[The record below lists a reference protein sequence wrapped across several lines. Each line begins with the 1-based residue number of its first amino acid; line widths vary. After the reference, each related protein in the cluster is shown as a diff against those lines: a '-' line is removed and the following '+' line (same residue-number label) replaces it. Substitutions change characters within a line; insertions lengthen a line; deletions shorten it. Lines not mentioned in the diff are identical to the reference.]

1 MKLHTKILIG
11 LITGAAA
18 GLLAHAAGIDWL
30 LKVFTYMDV
39 YGRAFIRLITMIII
53 PLVVGSLMVGVASL
67 GDIRKLGRIGG
78 KTLLFFLVTT
88 IIAASIGIPVAVL
101 IRPGAGVDQKPVVD
115 TSAAVTGAKS
125 PSVADSILSIIPS
138 NPIGSAANG
147 DLLGV
152 IVFTVIFGAAVGIL
166 PSERRIPLIHFFSGV
181 NDASM
186 VVIGWAMKLAPT
198 AVFCLIASA
207 VARFGV
213 GFLRGLAMF
222 CLCVL
227 IGLMIHLL
235 GTYGIVLRFLC
246 KVNPFAFYRRIAE
259 VPLMAFSTSSS
270 SATLPVS
277 METAE
282 KVLGVS
288 PAISGFVLPLGATMN
303 KTGSAL
309 YKTTAAI
316 FITQVLGVHTPLS
329 RELMI
334 IFAATVSAM
343 TTAGVPGSGMVSI
356 VLVLQIAGL
365 GDLAPAGVAVVAGVD
380 RILDMCRTAVNVT
393 GNMVCAAYV
402 ARSEGETLRMKGASE
417 AAPAL
422 QTEPAA
428 NGVRL

>member
-18 GLLAHAAGIDWL
+18 GLLASSLGIGWL
-30 LKVFTYMDV
+30 ITVFGYLDI
-39 YGRAFIRLITMIII
+39 YGRAFIRIITMIII

-78 KTLLFFLVTT
+78 KTLAFFLITT
-88 IIAASIGIPVAVL
+88 VIAAAIGIPVAAL
-101 IRPGAGVDQKPVVD
+101 IKPGQGVDQKPSLD
-115 TSAAVTGAKS
+115 ASTPTSVKT
-125 PSVADSILSIIPS
+125 PSIGDSILSIIPS
-138 NPIGSAANG
+138 NPIGSAASG

-152 IVFTVIFGAAVGIL
+152 IVFTVIFGAAIGIL
-166 PSERRIPLIHFFSGV
+166 PGERRMPLINFFAGV

-207 VARFGV
+207 VARFGI

-222 CLCVL
+222 CLCVF
-227 IGLMIHLL
+227 IGLILHLL
-235 GTYGIVLRFLC
+235 GTYGFILRVMC
-246 KVNPFAFYRRIAE
+246 RTNPIRFYRRIAE

-282 KVLGVS
+282 KDLGIS
-288 PAISGFVLPLGATMN
+288 AAISGFVLPLGATMN

-309 YKTTAAI
+309 YKTTAAM
-316 FITQVLGVHTPLS
+316 FICQVLGVHVGLS

-343 TTAGVPGSGMVSI
+343 TTAGVPGSGMISI

-365 GDLAPAGVAVVAGVD
+365 GELAPAGVAVVAGVD

-393 GNMVCAAYV
+393 GNMVCAEYV
-402 ARSEGETLRMKGASE
+402 ARSEGEVSDPE
-417 AAPAL
+417 ALAREVSLKA
-422 QTEPAA
+422 
-428 NGVRL
+428 VR

>member
-1 MKLHTKILIG
+1 MKLHTRILIG
-11 LITGAAA
+11 LIAGAAA
-18 GLLAHAAGIDWL
+18 GLAANALGIEWL
-30 LKVFTYMDV
+30 LKVFTYLDV
-39 YGRAFIRLITMIII
+39 YGRAFIRIITMIII

-67 GDIRKLGRIGG
+67 GDVRKLGRIGG
-78 KTLLFFLVTT
+78 KTLAFFLVTT
-88 IIAASIGIPVAVL
+88 VIAAAIGVPVALL
-101 IRPGAGVDQKPVVD
+101 IKPGTGVDQKPSVE
-115 TSAAVTGAKS
+115 SGATLPATKN
-125 PSVADSILSIIPS
+125 PSVADGLLSIIPS
-138 NPIGSAANG
+138 NPIASAASG

-152 IVFTVIFGAAVGIL
+152 IVFTVIFGAAVGVL
-166 PSERRIPLIHFFSGV
+166 PSERRTPLLAFFSGV

-213 GFLRGLAMF
+213 GFLRGLALF
-222 CLCVL
+222 CVCVF
-227 IGLMIHLL
+227 IGLAIHLA
-235 GTYGIVLRFLC
+235 GTYGFILGVLC
-246 KVNPFAFYRRIAE
+246 KVNPFTFYRRISE

-282 KVLGVS
+282 KELGIS
-288 PAISGFVLPLGATMN
+288 NAIAGFVLPLGATMN

-309 YKTTAAI
+309 YKTTAAV
-316 FITQVLGVHTPLS
+316 FITQVLGVHLSLS

-343 TTAGVPGSGMVSI
+343 TTAGVPGSGLISI

-365 GDLAPAGVAVVAGVD
+365 GEFAPAGVAVVAGVD

-393 GNMVCAAYV
+393 GNMVCAEYV
-402 ARSEGETLRMKGASE
+402 ARSEGEVVGQQPFSD
-417 AAPAL
+417 AAVPWKAGR
-422 QTEPAA
+422 AA
-428 NGVRL
+428 N

>member
-1 MKLHTKILIG
+1 MKLHTKILIA
-11 LITGAAA
+11 LVAGAAA
-18 GLLAHAAGIDWL
+18 GLAASTLGIEWPIKL
-30 LKVFTYMDV
+30 FGYLDV
-39 YGRAFIRLITMIII
+39 YGKAFIRLITMIIV

-78 KTLLFFLVTT
+78 KTLAFFLITT
-88 IIAASIGIPVAVL
+88 VIAASIGIPVAAL
-101 IRPGAGVDQKPVVD
+101 IKPGRGVDQKPSVD
-115 TSAAVTGAKS
+115 ASATAAVKA
-125 PSVADSILSIIPS
+125 PSAADSILAIIPS
-138 NPIGSAANG
+138 NPIGSAASG

-152 IVFTVIFGAAVGIL
+152 IVFTIIFGAAIGTL
-166 PSERRIPLIHFFSGV
+166 SADRRTPLIQFFSGV

-222 CLCVL
+222 CLCVW
-227 IGLMIHLL
+227 IGLFLHLAI
-235 GTYGIVLRFLC
+235 TYGFVLRVLC
-246 KVNPFAFYRRIAE
+246 RTNPITFFRRVAE

-282 KVLGVS
+282 KELG
-288 PAISGFVLPLGATMN
+288 ISNTITGFVLPLGATMN

-309 YKTTAAI
+309 YKTVAAM
-316 FITQVLGVHTPLS
+316 FITQVLGVHVSLS
-329 RELMI
+329 RELMM

-343 TTAGVPGSGMVSI
+343 TTAGVPGSGMISI

-365 GDLAPAGVAVVAGVD
+365 GELAPAGVAVVAGVD
-380 RILDMCRTAVNVT
+380 RILDMCRTAVSVT
-393 GNMVCAAYV
+393 GNMVCVEYI
-402 ARSEGETLRMKGASE
+402 ARSEGELLSKTSSAS
-417 AAPAL
+417 AA
-422 QTEPAA
+422 QAA
-428 NGVRL
+428 H

>member
-11 LITGAAA
+11 LAAGAAA
-18 GLLAHAAGIDWL
+18 GLLANALALDWL
-30 LKVFTYMDV
+30 LKTLTFLDV
-39 YGRAFIRLITMIII
+39 YGRLFIRLITMIII
-53 PLVVGSLMVGVASL
+53 PLVAASLICGVASL

-78 KTLLFFLVTT
+78 KTLGFFLITT
-88 IIAASIGIPVAVL
+88 VVAASIGIPVAAL
-101 IRPGAGVDQKPVVD
+101 LKPGIGLGERPNVQ
-115 TSAAVTGAKS
+115 TGNIGEVKN
-125 PSVADSILSIIPS
+125 PTVADSILSIVPS
-138 NPIGSAANG
+138 NPVGAAASG

-152 IVFTVIFGAAVGIL
+152 IVFTIVFGAALGVL
-166 PSERRIPLIHFFSGV
+166 PEDRRGPVLRFFAGV

-198 AVFCLIASA
+198 AVFCLIAAA
-207 VARFGV
+207 VAKFGV

-222 CLCVL
+222 CVAVL
-227 IGLMIHLL
+227 IGLAIHLI

-246 KVNPFAFYRRIAE
+246 GANPFTFYRRVAE

-277 METAE
+277 LETAE
-282 KVLGVS
+282 KDLG
-288 PAISGFVLPLGATMN
+288 ISQAVAGFVLPLGATMN

-309 YKTTAAI
+309 YKTVAAM
-316 FITQVLGVHTPLS
+316 FIMQVLGVPAPLS
-329 RELMI
+329 RKLML

-365 GDLAPAGVAVVAGVD
+365 GYLAPAGVALVAGVD

-393 GNMVCAAYV
+393 GNMVCVAYV
-402 ARSEGETLRMKGASE
+402 ARSEGEKLETRPVERVRSGVAS
-417 AAPAL
+417 
-422 QTEPAA
+422 
-428 NGVRL
+428 

>member
-18 GLLAHAAGIDWL
+18 GLLANALGIEWL
-30 LKVFTYMDV
+30 LKLFTYMDV
-39 YGRAFIRLITMIII
+39 YGRLFIRLITMIII
-53 PLVVGSLMVGVASL
+53 PLVVGSLIVGVASL

-88 IIAASIGIPVAVL
+88 VIAASIGVPVTLL
-101 IRPGAGVDQKPVVD
+101 IKPGVGVDARPNVGASDPALNAKNQ
-115 TSAAVTGAKS
+115 SAADT
-125 PSVADSILSIIPS
+125 ILSIVPS
-138 NPIGSAANG
+138 NPISSAASG

-166 PSERRIPLIHFFSGV
+166 PAERKSVLMNFFSGV
-181 NDASM
+181 SEASM
-186 VVIGWAMKLAPT
+186 IVISWAMKLAPT
-198 AVFCLIASA
+198 AVFCLIAAA
-207 VARFGV
+207 VSRFGA
-213 GFLRGLAMF
+213 GFLRGLALF
-222 CLCVL
+222 CLCVF
-227 IGLMIHLL
+227 IGLLIHLL
-235 GTYGIVLRFLC
+235 GTYGVVLRFLC
-246 KVNPFAFYRRIAE
+246 NLNPFTFYRRVSE

-270 SATLPVS
+270 NATLPVS

-282 KVLGVS
+282 KDLG
-288 PAISGFVLPLGATMN
+288 ISNAVAGFVLPLGATMN

-309 YKTTAAI
+309 YKTCAAN
-316 FITQVLGVHTPLS
+316 FICQVMGVHLDLS

-365 GDLAPAGVAVVAGVD
+365 GALAPAGVALVAGVD

-393 GNMVCAAYV
+393 GNVVCAAYI
-402 ARSEGETLRMKGASE
+402 AKSEGETLAPRKVSE
-417 AAPAL
+417 EQPMAKAL
-422 QTEPAA
+422 
-428 NGVRL
+428 